1 MTEIAD
7 PHQRVVV
14 GFDGSEP
21 ARLALDWAA
30 QYAARIGAVLE
41 PVYAYGPPSGLVLT
55 PGSLDHE
62 IYREAAQFL
71 EGAVKSA
78 LKDLGV
84 QVRPRAVQGRASPV
98 LLEASE
104 GAALLAVGTRG
115 AGGFPGLRL
124 GSVASHC
131 VHHAT
136 CPVTVIPAP

>member
-62 IYREAAQFL
+62 IYWEAAQFL
-71 EGAVKSA
+71 EEPVRRCSRTRVSKCGPLRFLTSAIRPNLRRILTPISGANWA
-78 LKDLGV
+78 Y
-84 QVRPRAVQGRASPV
+84 R
-98 LLEASE
+98 
-104 GAALLAVGTRG
+104 
-115 AGGFPGLRL
+115 
-124 GSVASHC
+124 
-131 VHHAT
+131 
-136 CPVTVIPAP
+136 